1 MSADQYC
8 VMGLWPISLCL
19 SLIFLCFHFF
29 PPLARMNVFPGK
41 MNKFLIEKIGVL
53 HNFLAI
59 FQKII
64 VHPFQ
69 QIEFEKMD
77 CICLLATKTVC

>member
-1 MSADQYC
+1 
-8 VMGLWPISLCL
+8 
-19 SLIFLCFHFF
+19 
-29 PPLARMNVFPGK
+29 MNVFPGK
-41 MNKFLIEKIGVL
+41 MNKFLIENIGVL

-69 QIEFEKMD
+69 QIEFGID
-77 CICLLATKTVC
+77 CIFFWLLKLYVKHLLIL

>member
-1 MSADQYC
+1 
-8 VMGLWPISLCL
+8 
-19 SLIFLCFHFF
+19 
-29 PPLARMNVFPGK
+29 MNVFPGK

-77 CICLLATKTVC
+77 CIFLMATKTVC